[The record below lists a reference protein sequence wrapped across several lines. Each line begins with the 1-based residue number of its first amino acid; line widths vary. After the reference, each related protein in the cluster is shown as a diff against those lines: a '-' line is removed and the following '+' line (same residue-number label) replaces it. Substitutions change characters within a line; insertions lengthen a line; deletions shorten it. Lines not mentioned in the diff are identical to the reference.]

1 MVRRFLFSSN
11 AEFLFTGFPD
21 KLMKFENFK
30 LISKITF
37 NYYVVTQ
44 YIVIN

>member
-21 KLMKFENFK
+21 KLIDFEKFPINLKINF
-30 LISKITF
+30 
-37 NYYVVTQ
+37 NNYVVTQ